1 MLQACVEQT
10 QLMQRMLL
18 GAMQHSSMLRACVD
32 QIQRMQL
39 LLLAAEQPVQS
50 S

>member
-1 MLQACVEQT
+1 
-10 QLMQRMLL
+10 MLL

-50 S
+50 SQCW